1 MLSPPPH
8 MLVVLQT
15 LNGPADTGA
24 NVSRHKPDRVWTA
37 VISVEGYT
45 SMPATWS
52 EKDAHD
58 DQIMQAAHDA
68 LRLMRTNGEQVGFID
83 LFRDSPETGN
93 QHVEQR
99 RVTVD
104 ERGIVVSENLT
115 PW

>member
-1 MLSPPPH
+1 
-8 MLVVLQT
+8 MLVVRQT
-15 LNGPADTGA
+15 LNGPADIGA
-24 NVSRHKPDRVWTA
+24 NVSRH
-37 VISVEGYT
+37 
-45 SMPATWS
+45 
-52 EKDAHD
+52 
-58 DQIMQAAHDA
+58 
-68 LRLMRTNGEQVGFID
+68 ID